1 MLEKYY
7 LRNEM
12 NMTELE
18 QKIEIALNSMRPFL
32 QADGGDVEL
41 VEITD
46 GMEVRLRLKGN
57 CSSCEMSGMTMKA
70 GIENGLKNAIP
81 QITNVVA
88 VN

>member
-1 MLEKYY
+1 
-7 LRNEM
+7 M
-12 NMTELE
+12 NTTELE

-46 GMEVRLRLKGN
+46 DMEVRLRLKGN

-70 GIENGLKNAIP
+70 GIENGLKSAIP
-81 QITNVVA
+81 QIVNVVA
-88 VN
+88 VR